1 MSSTL
6 RIILTIAVAVSLSGP
21 AMAAN
26 GPLARLFRPRPAKS
40 AEVKVQHA
48 QQVQPR
54 QAYAQQVHPQY
65 VRPQVP
71 QTRYDRERLNEYY
84 NQMYPKYYGG
94 FHSRTLMNYG
104 YAPGDIGF
112 RGGLTY
118 PGMPW

>member
-6 RIILTIAVAVSLSGP
+6 RILLAVTVVFSLSGSG
-21 AMAAN
+21 MAAD

-40 AEVKVQHA
+40 AEVKVYHPQ
-48 QQVQPR
+48 
-54 QAYAQQVHPQY
+54 QAYARQVGPQH
-65 VRPQVP
+65 VQPQVP
-71 QTRYDRERLNEYY
+71 QARYDRESLNEYY
-84 NQMYPKYYGG
+84 RQMYPKYYGG